1 MALAYTKKDVG
12 CWIDGAFGEEH
23 RRAKLADMVR
33 DLETREMIDTRGYS
47 VVESLSSAPTDSD
60 RIPADFSDEDDALEI
75 LQEFTE
81 SGLVWTF
88 ESGDLLLLNETEV
101 E

>member
-12 CWIDGAFGEEH
+12 CYIDGAFGEEH
-23 RRAKLADMVR
+23 RRAKLADMIR
-33 DLETREMIDTRGYS
+33 NLETQEMIDHRGYS
-47 VVESLSSAPTDSD
+47 VVESLANESPDD
-60 RIPADFSDEDDALEI
+60 YGDEDDALDI

-88 ESGDLLLLNETEV
+88 ESGDLLLLNESEV